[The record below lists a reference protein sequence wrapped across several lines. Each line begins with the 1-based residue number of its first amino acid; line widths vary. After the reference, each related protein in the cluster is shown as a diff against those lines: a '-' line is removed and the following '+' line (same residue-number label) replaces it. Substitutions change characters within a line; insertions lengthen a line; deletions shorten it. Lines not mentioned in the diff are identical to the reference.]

1 MAKKGK
7 RYFTPLTFN
16 LVAVIWIVGF
26 LPLAVA
32 FVSNVGSGGGGDD
45 LDWENM
51 TKDNTDLQYGNDNSP
66 IYGDSP
72 LCGVQFNCTGVELA
86 WDSNGVDRTPVYQY
100 NNPDL
105 DDFDVDC
112 IYIRN
117 GLCEGSFDPDLND
130 ANSNYANPFYDVRD
144 CDTTSFFYQGQYFG
158 YNQEVQYNCQ
168 FADSNWFYNDPITG
182 FTDFQM
188 TYDGSTFWR
197 GQDTHS
203 ALASYGTTANI
214 TDDTYVGDSGDKFSF
229 RLNELMMNTLPQRE
243 MVDQFRFTIF
253 DYPDAPLATPSSHNC
268 DTYVGWKDLEISTEL
283 TIEVEGKRTK
293 LSTTYITETDNKFF
307 MEAQPLYFTS
317 GCYVGY
323 EVIVDLNGFD
333 TREMYNVAN
342 GGKWN
347 ESTMIVE
354 FEFERTD
361 GAPLGSTNIGFNGI
375 DDFAIAIDY
384 VQIDAQQVE
393 FTTNVGLIGMGGA
406 NIVLAMA
413 STPYW
418 DPFKNF
424 FKGRI

>member
-1 MAKKGK
+1 MSKGK

-16 LVAVIWIVGF
+16 LVAVIWIIGF

-32 FVSNVGSGGGGDD
+32 FVSNVGSSGGDE
-45 LDWENM
+45 DWEKM
-51 TKDNTDLQYGNDNSP
+51 TKENIDLNYGEGNSP
-66 IYGDSP
+66 IYGDQP
-72 LCGVQFNCTGVELA
+72 YCGNDFNCTGQVLA

-112 IYIRN
+112 IYIKN
-117 GLCEGSFDPDLND
+117 GLCEGSFDPSLND
-130 ANSNYANPFYDVRD
+130 ANNFYANPFLDVRD

-168 FADSNWFYNDPITG
+168 FANENWFHSDPITG
-182 FTDFQM
+182 FTEFNLE
-188 TYDGSTFWR
+188 YDGSYYYR

-203 ALASYGTTANI
+203 ALAAYGTSANI
-214 TDDTYVGDSGDKFSF
+214 TDGSYVGDSGEVFSF
-229 RLNELMMNTLPQRE
+229 RLNELIMNSLPARE
-243 MVDQFRFTIF
+243 MVDQLRFTIF
-253 DYPDAPLATPSSHNC
+253 DYPDAPLATPASHNC
-268 DTYVGWKDLEISTEL
+268 DTYAGWKDLEISTEL
-283 TIEVEGKRTK
+283 TIEFEGKRTK

-307 MEAQPLYFTS
+307 IEAQPLYFSS
-317 GCYVGY
+317 GCFIGY
-323 EVIVDLNGFD
+323 EVVVDLNGFD

-354 FEFERTD
+354 MEFERAD
-361 GAPLGSTNIGFNGI
+361 GAPLGSTNIGFNGV
-375 DDFAIAIDY
+375 DDFVIAIDY
-384 VQIDAQQVE
+384 VQIDAQAVE
-393 FTTNVGLIGMGGA
+393 FTTNLGLIGMGGA